1 VAEEEGKRNRVD
13 QALHGCNQAAAS
25 HCISTVI
32 IAGVKYSCSSRVS
45 VSFGKM
51 LRCASCGNIWGFF
64 LSAVIPFKGTAATLG
79 LPEFYYSINY
89 MNIYRIYGDDS

>member
-1 VAEEEGKRNRVD
+1 MAEEEEGKRNRVD

-51 LRCASCGNIWGFF
+51 LRCTGFF
-64 LSAVIPFKGTAATLG
+64 FISGDSFYKNYGSFSDICLSIIHGVTGVLHPSLAH
-79 LPEFYYSINY
+79 
-89 MNIYRIYGDDS
+89 

>member
-1 VAEEEGKRNRVD
+1 MRE
-13 QALHGCNQAAAS
+13 
-25 HCISTVI
+25 
-32 IAGVKYSCSSRVS
+32 
-45 VSFGKM
+45 
-51 LRCASCGNIWGFF
+51 LREYLGFF

>member
-1 VAEEEGKRNRVD
+1 MAEEEEGKRNRVD

-25 HCISTVI
+25 PCISTVI

-51 LRCASCGNIWGFF
+51 LRCTGFF
-64 LSAVIPFKGTAATLG
+64 LSLVILFIRTTAVSLIFV
-79 LPEFYYSINY
+79 
-89 MNIYRIYGDDS
+89 YR